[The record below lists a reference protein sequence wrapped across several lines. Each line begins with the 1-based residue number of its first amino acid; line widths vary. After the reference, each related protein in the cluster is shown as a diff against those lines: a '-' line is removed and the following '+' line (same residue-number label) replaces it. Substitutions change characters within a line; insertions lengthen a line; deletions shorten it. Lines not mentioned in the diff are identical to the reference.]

1 MNMMK
6 AIVLTVLIAA
16 VMMSSVHGA
25 ESAKNAKSA
34 KTEKNAV
41 NAEIKTEKQLVKNTV
56 KDTMHAEAEAKIK
69 TFKNTMSQRA
79 AGGGLRGKSG
89 NKDTG
94 FLHAKVSQ
102 PYPRACPCRR
112 TSSGVAGPRRCVS
125 PSV

>member
-1 MNMMK
+1 MNMK

-34 KTEKNAV
+34 KTDKNAV
-41 NAEIKTEKQLVKNTV
+41 NAEIKTENTV

-69 TFKNTMSQRA
+69 TFKNTVSQRA

-112 TSSGVAGPRRCVS
+112 TSSGVAGPRLCVS
-125 PSV
+125 PSAL